1 MNRRRILITDITETH
16 FTTSLLASIV
26 EKKMNKI
33 MQKMIDKC
41 NYVIIPA
48 YGDDKDNLVYVGPIV
63 REVSADRN
71 TLRKKFG
78 FNKKTIVI
86 SIGGTDSGKTS
97 DFEKSLEVYRRL
109 RKKMDI
115 YFIIVS
121 GPLVKMTIW
130 RIPQCWICRQ
140 LT

>member
-1 MNRRRILITDITETH
+1 
-16 FTTSLLASIV
+16 
-26 EKKMNKI
+26 MNKI

-48 YGDDKDNLVYVGPIV
+48 YGDETDLVYVGPIV

-97 DFEKSLEVYRRL
+97 D
-109 RKKMDI
+109 
-115 YFIIVS
+115 
-121 GPLVKMTIW
+121 
-130 RIPQCWICRQ
+130 
-140 LT
+140 